1 MCWHPPTSKLNQ
13 RIQMSINQSTDNAA
27 DSGLPATPCSAS
39 WFLNGAEYRERNGY
53 IEARNSLNPD
63 WVVVDKAE
71 PAISMPNETVEA
83 RQK

>member
-1 MCWHPPTSKLNQ
+1 
-13 RIQMSINQSTDNAA
+13 MSINQSTDNAA

-71 PAISMPNETVEA
+71 PAISMPNAQAMASADTQTPPKETTL
-83 RQK
+83 